1 MGSTNISAKIYY
13 LHSGKNHRGFD
24 PPIRVT
30 PFSLSPFKFQT
41 EMYWSDELNV
51 TVVENVTVARASQ
64 TALRSNPVYT
74 QVTMIIIQGRRKVV
88 ISHEN
93 HA

>member
-1 MGSTNISAKIYY
+1 MASTNISAKIYY
-13 LHSGKNHRGFD
+13 LHSGKKLRFGSHHCIQFA
-24 PPIRVT
+24 
-30 PFSLSPFKFQT
+30 PFKFQT
-41 EMYWSDELNV
+41 EVYWSDELNV

-74 QVTMIIIQGRRKVV
+74 QVTMIIIQGRRQVV